1 MYLIVTLIFYFT
13 ADLFLLKISKIR
25 LISIFFLYLFLSNC
39 QTQEY
44 NRSDHY
50 DGSRF
55 HNPNP
60 VEPPSFY
67 FVAKHILFG
76 RNKEWIY
83 DSLGIQEPSPV
94 ISNLDIE
101 NLSITWIGHATT
113 LIQFGGKNILT
124 DPVWSDTVGLF
135 GFFGPNRAI
144 RPGLSFHSL
153 PKIDYVLISHDHYD
167 HTDIPSLKNLRDK
180 FDPIYIVPLGML
192 ELLTEYGI
200 TKAVEL
206 DWWNTYQNDTDLQF
220 HLTPAQHNSGRGL
233 FDKNKRLWGSFVIEF
248 QNYKIFFAGDTAYE
262 DHFTQIYSRI
272 GKIDIS
278 ILPIGAYE
286 PEEEMRKFHTSP
298 KDSVQAFLDLQS
310 IYLFP
315 MHYATF
321 NLTRENQTKPV
332 EDLKKAIKSY
342 KLSENKFLIQKP
354 GEIWQ
359 KSLKE
364 LRNSN

>member
-1 MYLIVTLIFYFT
+1 MFT
-13 ADLFLLKISKIR
+13 LFLC
-25 LISIFFLYLFLSNC
+25 LFSSFC

-44 NRSDHY
+44 KLSDHY
-50 DGSRF
+50 DGTNF
-55 HNPNP
+55 QNPNP
-60 VEPPSFY
+60 VEPPSFF
-67 FVAKHILFG
+67 FVTNHILFG
-76 RNKEWIY
+76 RSKEWVYEKKEPQISSS
-83 DSLGIQEPSPV
+83 SLP
-94 ISNLDIE
+94 NLRKEDV
-101 NLSITWIGHATT
+101 SITWVGHATT
-113 LIQFGGKNILT
+113 LIQIGGYNFVT
-124 DPVWSDTVGLF
+124 DPVWSNTVGLF
-135 GFFGPNRAI
+135 SFFGPNRAI
-144 RPGLSFHSL
+144 RPGIPFLSL
-153 PKIDYVLISHDHYD
+153 PKIDFVLISHDHYD
-167 HTDIPSLKNLRDK
+167 HTDIPTLKKLRDE
-180 FDPIYIVPLGML
+180 FNPVFIIPLGML
-192 ELLTEYGI
+192 ELMAEHGI
-200 TKAVEL
+200 TRTLEL
-206 DWWNTYQNDTDLQF
+206 DWWNTHQVDKDVQV

-233 FDKNKRLWGSFVIEF
+233 FNRNKRLWGSFVIEF

-298 KDSVQAFLDLQS
+298 KDSVQAFQDLQS